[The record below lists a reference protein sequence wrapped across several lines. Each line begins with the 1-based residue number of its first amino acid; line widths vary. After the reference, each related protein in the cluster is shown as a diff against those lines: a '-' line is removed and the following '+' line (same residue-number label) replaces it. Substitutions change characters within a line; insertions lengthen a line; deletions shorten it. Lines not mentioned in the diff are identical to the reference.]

1 MEDNVPDECVA
12 LSHVVLVLSWNKMQ
26 VNEAD

>member
-12 LSHVVLVLSWNKMQ
+12 LGHVVLVLSWNKMQ